1 MIDYACGGLDSRTE
15 IEERKHEM
23 DLLSVQGCE
32 IYEVYP
38 GGEYNVSIFLHE
50 NYEHMFQNAVSNYVD
65 EVSPFLVTGI

>member
-1 MIDYACGGLDSRTE
+1 
-15 IEERKHEM
+15 M

-38 GGEYNVSIFLHE
+38 GGEYNVSIFVHE

-65 EVSPFLVTGI
+65 EASPFLVTGI